1 MSTLPF
7 SKIRS
12 FVIIIALLLL
22 VGGTGYRLGEHKVFG
37 PNSSS
42 TSSGSKSI
50 INTAAPGGSN
60 IDFAMFWDVWQR
72 LFKYYIDA
80 SALDKQKMVWGAI
93 SGMVNS
99 LDDPY
104 TVFLPPKENTDFKED
119 LGGQFEGIGAQLG
132 LKEGRVMVI
141 SPLKGNPAEKA
152 GIKSGDFILKVNDED
167 TSGWTLPEAVSKIR
181 GKKGTTVKLNILH
194 EGQMKA
200 SDITVTRDEIRVPS
214 VESWIK
220 SAGEITEITGV
231 TGIEALKSN
240 TGKVG
245 YIRLTRFGD
254 NSNQEWLSAVD
265 QMVQSGIRDGKVKGL
280 VFDLRG
286 NPGGYLQGA
295 VFVASEFIPKGT
307 VVSQVNSDGTKEDY
321 PVDRNGRLTDIP
333 VVVLIDKG
341 SASAAEI
348 VAGAL
353 RDYKR
358 ATLVGEQS
366 FGKGSVQT
374 PMDLNGGAGLHITT
388 GKWLLPNG
396 DSINKTGIKPEFE
409 VKLENPTASA
419 DAQLAKA
426 VELLLK

>member
-22 VGGTGYRLGEHKVFG
+22 AGGTGYRLGEHKVFD
-37 PNSSS
+37 
-42 TSSGSKSI
+42 SKSFTTSGGLKTI
-50 INTAAPGGSN
+50 INTGAPAN
-60 IDFAMFWDVWQR
+60 TNVDFAMFWDVWQR
-72 LFKYYIDA
+72 LFTYYIES

-104 TVFLPPKENTDFKED
+104 TVFLPPKENSDFKED

-152 GIKSGDFILKVNDED
+152 GIRSGDFILKVNDED
-167 TSGWTLPEAVSKIR
+167 TTGWTLPEAVSKIR

-194 EGQMKA
+194 EGEMKA

-220 SAGEITEITGV
+220 TAGEITEITGV
-231 TGIEALKSN
+231 PGLDVLRKN

-265 QMVQSGIRDGKVKGL
+265 QLVQSGIRDGRVKGL
-280 VFDLRG
+280 IFDLRG

-295 VFVASEFIPKGT
+295 VFIASEFISKGT
-307 VVSQVNSDGTKEDY
+307 IVTQENSDGTKEDY
-321 PVDRNGRLTDIP
+321 PVDRNGRLTDVP
-333 VVVLIDKG
+333 VIVLIDKG

-358 ATLVGEQS
+358 ARLVGEQS

-374 PMDLNGGAGLHITT
+374 PMDLKDGAGLHITT

-396 DSINKTGIKPEFE
+396 DSINKTGIIPEFE
-409 VKLENPTASA
+409 VKLDSPTASA

-426 VELLLK
+426 VELLLQ